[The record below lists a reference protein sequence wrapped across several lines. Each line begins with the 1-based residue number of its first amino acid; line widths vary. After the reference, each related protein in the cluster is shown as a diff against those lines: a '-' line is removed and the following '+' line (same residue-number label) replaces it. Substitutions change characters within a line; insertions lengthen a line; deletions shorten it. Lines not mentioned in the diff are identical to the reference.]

1 MTNEALISQNEL
13 TVSGRGAP
21 DSVRFGLDVVNFHQG
36 DLGRRQSFARF
47 YGAPNTT
54 RGNRPDAAPAV
65 KSPAYDPADRPQ
77 SPTEAQAR
85 LQGPRGARDA
95 RVPAQGLRARARAG
109 DRQGDGRQGGQPQT
123 ART

>member
-1 MTNEALISQNEL
+1 MWGANAVRRTVTDWAPDPYGSMTNEALISQNEL

-65 KSPAYDPADRPQ
+65 KSPAYDPADTQ
-77 SPTEAQAR
+77 VLLAEF
-85 LQGPRGARDA
+85 
-95 RVPAQGLRARARAG
+95 GL
-109 DRQGDGRQGGQPQT
+109 
-123 ART
+123 